1 MHLLFP
7 LLATGARGAERAV
20 RIWNVQVGGIVDC
33 MEFVTS
39 GTSDTC
45 VKYFWVQVNVQKL
58 TRKITLS
65 MNFAEFRLEFSQNN
79 CYDFVIE

>member
-33 MEFVTS
+33 MEFDTSGTIS

-45 VKYFWVQVNVQKL
+45 VKTLPKALQTQALTALTSNFGLVGLVQY
-58 TRKITLS
+58 
-65 MNFAEFRLEFSQNN
+65 AW
-79 CYDFVIE
+79 